1 MCGIVGILST
11 TKKDVSLYIYD
22 ALTIIQH
29 RGQDAAGITT
39 ASKGRFY
46 MRKGN
51 GLVRN
56 VFRTKHMEKLIG
68 DMGIGHVRYP
78 TAGSSSEAEAQPFY
92 VNSPYGIAFA
102 HNGNL
107 TNAESLASELFEQDL
122 RHINTNSDSEILL
135 NILASEIAEEQ
146 KHRINEHDIFNAV
159 TKLHKRVKGA
169 YAAIG
174 MIPGYGIF
182 GFRDPNGIR
191 PLILGERTTK
201 NGTKYMLASESVGL
215 TALGFK
221 ITRDVEP
228 GEAIVIDRKGNVHSQ
243 QCSDNSILSPCI
255 FEFVYFAR
263 PDSIIDKISVYKSRL
278 RMGERLAVKIKS
290 EWQYEE
296 IDVVMPIPDTSRTS
310 ALQVANELNLK
321 YREGFIRNRYIA
333 RTFIMPGQKQ
343 RKKSVRQKLSAI
355 ELEFKDKN
363 VLLVD
368 DSIVRGTTSQ
378 EIVQMARAA
387 GAKKVFFA
395 SAAPPVR
402 YPNVYGI
409 DMASKNE
416 FVAHNK
422 TTEEVCKTI
431 GADKL
436 IYQNLDDLIW
446 SVQQGNP
453 DIKSFDCS
461 CFDGN
466 YLTKDIDEPYLD
478 NLEAQRSDNA
488 KQGNISNESSE
499 LIYNDAD

>member
-1 MCGIVGILST
+1 
-11 TKKDVSLYIYD
+11 
-22 ALTIIQH
+22 
-29 RGQDAAGITT
+29 
-39 ASKGRFY
+39 
-46 MRKGN
+46 
-51 GLVRN
+51 
-56 VFRTKHMEKLIG
+56 
-68 DMGIGHVRYP
+68 
-78 TAGSSSEAEAQPFY
+78 
-92 VNSPYGIAFA
+92 
-102 HNGNL
+102 
-107 TNAESLASELFEQDL
+107 
-122 RHINTNSDSEILL
+122 
-135 NILASEIAEEQ
+135 
-146 KHRINEHDIFNAV
+146 
-159 TKLHKRVKGA
+159 
-169 YAAIG
+169 
-174 MIPGYGIF
+174 
-182 GFRDPNGIR
+182 
-191 PLILGERTTK
+191 
-201 NGTKYMLASESVGL
+201 
-215 TALGFK
+215 
-221 ITRDVEP
+221 
-228 GEAIVIDRKGNVHSQ
+228 
-243 QCSDNSILSPCI
+243 
-255 FEFVYFAR
+255 
-263 PDSIIDKISVYKSRL
+263 
-278 RMGERLAVKIKS
+278 MGERLAVKIKS

-321 YREGFIRNRYIA
+321 YREGLIRNRYIA

-422 TTEEVCKTI
+422 TTQEVCKTI

-453 DIKSFDCS
+453 DIQSFDCS

-466 YLTKDIDEPYLD
+466 YLTKDIDELYLD